1 MAFYVYM
8 LECSDNSIYTGHS
21 DNLEARMAAH
31 HDGRFRGYTYKRRPL
46 RLIFHDTFP
55 TREEAFA
62 VEREIKGWSREKK
75 WALARADWDALKE
88 LSVRRTPRRW
98 LAERGGSAHPSSK
111 PQDERE
117 EATSQIETVCL
128 Q

>member
-8 LECSDNSIYTGHS
+8 LECSDKSIYTGHT
-21 DNLEARMAAH
+21 DNLEARLAGH

-46 RLIFHDTFP
+46 RLIFRDTFP

-75 WALARADWDALKE
+75 WALARGDWEALKE
-88 LSVRRTPRRW
+88 LSVRRTPRAW
-98 LAERGGSAHPSSK
+98 LAEREDSAHPSSK

-117 EATSQIETVCL
+117 VSSFQK
-128 Q
+128 